1 MRIALILG
9 LLLPLAAHAQDTTT
23 EDKLRDALRHSTVD
37 LRALQDTQAQ
47 LQADRD
53 AAVKQHDTLQ
63 AQLTEA
69 QAKLAAQSKVP
80 EAPPVDQDAMKKLTF
95 QIDAQRHQIGGLQT
109 ANGQLQGQLGVSQ
122 AALVAKTGEAKQLD
136 MQLHAARD
144 RDATE
149 HSVNA
154 RLVNVSTGILHLY
167 ETQDFRA
174 VLVKSYEPLIGL
186 WMVRRD
192 NIVQDWDDKIAAET
206 IYPVPTH

>member
-1 MRIALILG
+1 M
-9 LLLPLAAHAQDTTT
+9 
-23 EDKLRDALRHSTVD
+23 
-37 LRALQDTQAQ
+37 
-47 LQADRD
+47 
-53 AAVKQHDTLQ
+53 KQRDTLQ

-69 QAKLAAQSKVP
+69 QAKLAGQPKVP
-80 EAPPVDQDAMKKLTF
+80 EAPPVDQDAMKKLTD
-95 QIDAQRHQIGGLQT
+95 QIDAQRRQIGGLQA
-109 ANGQLQGQLGVSQ
+109 ANGQLQGQLGASQ
-122 AALVAKTGEAKQLD
+122 AAQMAKTAEAKQLD

-149 HSVNA
+149 HAVNA

-167 ETQDFRA
+167 ETPDFRA

-206 IYPVPTH
+206 IYPDPTH